1 MYKGYKIRCRAIII
15 DEGKLLVVKH
25 KERSQSYVLPGGKM
39 DPGEDPLICVRRE
52 IIEELGVEPQGLKLA
67 YVYTWKKDGKQ
78 NLDFMFTVTN
88 SKDFLDLKDKK
99 ATHAFE
105 LFDIRWIFPDSD
117 ILVRPTPIFEDFKKG
132 NINSNEIKFISQ

>member
-1 MYKGYKIRCRAIII
+1 MYKGYKIRCRAIIMHQ
-15 DEGKLLVVKH
+15 GKLLVVKH

-52 IIEELGVEPQGLKLA
+52 IIEELGVEPKGFKLA

-78 NLDFMFTVTN
+78 NLDFMFAVSN
-88 SKDFLDLKDKK
+88 AEDFLDLKDKN

-105 LFDIRWIFPDSD
+105 LFDIRWMSQDED
-117 ILVRPTPIFEDFKKG
+117 ILLRPAPIYEDFKMGKM
-132 NINSNEIKFISQ
+132 NFDQVKFISQ